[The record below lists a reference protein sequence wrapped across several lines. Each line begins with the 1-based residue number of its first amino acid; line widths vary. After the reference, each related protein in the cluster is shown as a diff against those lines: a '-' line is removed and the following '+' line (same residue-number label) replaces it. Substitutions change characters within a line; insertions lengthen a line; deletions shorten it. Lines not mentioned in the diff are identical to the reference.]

1 MTTPETDSLKRYRGL
16 LIWIDADGKRVR
28 HGLIDNA
35 ILRKKGLTLAFTRGG
50 HPYSVSLNP
59 GEGDTMEGL
68 WTRGLEGRQVSG
80 AAQCRLTPCGAF
92 LVQPGKVNLRLEG
105 VWQEDGQW
113 DWIAK
118 LRPLASSEAP

>member
-1 MTTPETDSLKRYRGL
+1 MTTPPTHSLKRYRGL
-16 LIWIDADGKRVR
+16 LVWIDADGKRIR

-35 ILRKKGLTLAFTRGG
+35 ILRQKGLTMAFTRGG
-50 HPYSVSLNP
+50 HPYTVTLNR
-59 GEGDTMEGL
+59 GGGDTLEGL
-68 WTRGLEGRQVSG
+68 WRRGLEGRQVSG

-92 LVQPGKVNLRLEG
+92 LVQPGTVNLRLEG

-118 LRPLASSEAP
+118 LRPLASTEAP